1 MSGEPSYRLRWS
13 LYPLAETIITA
24 HLEGES
30 EMFANV
36 PRGLLWS
43 VTAVIVV
50 RAFVILF
57 FYEAVFPALLWPV
70 LFAALAISAFYGK
83 KSAARV
89 LALLL
94 ILSGITLVLTPF
106 VYATSLFGALASCA
120 WGIVAI
126 SVAVYIFR
134 SKAVKAFYA
143 NASAGPSPT
152 AA

>member
-1 MSGEPSYRLRWS
+1 
-13 LYPLAETIITA
+13 
-24 HLEGES
+24 
-30 EMFANV
+30 MFANV

-43 VTAVIVV
+43 VSAVIAV

-57 FYEAVFPALLWPV
+57 FYEEVFPALLWPV

-83 KSAARV
+83 KGAARA

-94 ILSGITLVLTPF
+94 ILSGVTLVLTPF

-120 WGIVAI
+120 WGISAI
-126 SVAVYIFR
+126 LVAVYIFR
-134 SKAVKAFYA
+134 SKAVQAFYA
-143 NASAGPSPT
+143 SASAGASST